1 MTGGGEPAARQAR
14 APLRQRSRRRW
25 AAAGGVAAC
34 WVILEVMTGSAVS
47 ATVVLVVIAGLGVA
61 GLSGLR
67 ALGIT
72 RDHPWIQRMASRP
85 WRDGQDVLKVA
96 MRHLPDVF
104 VVTPSGALLAPDVV
118 ELQLNPADLA
128 SLCEQMEL
136 GVISSSLTEVYEE
149 QVAEYRARLARPGRT
164 QVYVTASGS
173 VPPGRYHLRQGDPVR
188 AGTRPDLLD
197 VQSAHPEFAYAAPV
211 SPVWQDPGPTV
222 AAGMTTIMA
231 AGLPPVPVLRLVTG
245 SSVAE
250 TRTSGARAGR
260 GPVELILPDVP
271 TVSREHARFTY
282 TDGRWRISNQGRNGL
297 ILNGTAVT
305 GEQPLSDGDS
315 IRWGTNPD
323 APLSRVE
330 IGSSPG
336 ALCNT
341 GRECRPS
348 GPARA
353 VGAGRGQ
360 QPQRVPL
367 HNATLPKTQKCE
379 NRHPRSV
386 GQDRRD

>member
-104 VVTPSGALLAPDVV
+104 VVTPSGSLLAPTVV

-128 SLCEQMEL
+128 SLCDRMEL
-136 GVISSSLTEVYEE
+136 GVISSSLTEVYAD
-149 QVAEYRARLARPGRT
+149 QVAGYGARLAGPGRA
-164 QVYVTASGS
+164 QVYVTAGGS
-173 VPPGRYHLRQGDPVR
+173 VPPGRYRLRQGDPVR
-188 AGTRPDLLD
+188 AGTRPDLID
-197 VQSAHPEFAYAAPV
+197 GQYEHAVPEFAHVASLHAYAGPV
-211 SPVWQDPGPTV
+211 SHVWQDPGPTV
-222 AAGMTTIMA
+222 AAGMTTMMEPSV
-231 AGLPPVPVLRLVTG
+231 PPVPVLRLVTG

-260 GPVELILPDVP
+260 GPVELVLPDVP
-271 TVSREHARFTY
+271 TVSREHARFTFAE
-282 TDGRWRISNQGRNGL
+282 GRWWISNLGRNGL
-297 ILNGTAVT
+297 TLNGAAVT
-305 GEQPLSDGDS
+305 DERPLSDGDE
-315 IRWGTNPD
+315 IRWGKNPD

-330 IGSSPG
+330 II
-336 ALCNT
+336 
-341 GRECRPS
+341 
-348 GPARA
+348 
-353 VGAGRGQ
+353 
-360 QPQRVPL
+360 
-367 HNATLPKTQKCE
+367 
-379 NRHPRSV
+379 
-386 GQDRRD
+386 

>member
-1 MTGGGEPAARQAR
+1 MAEGGEPGSRQAR
-14 APLRQRSRRRW
+14 APLRQRSRKRW
-25 AAAGGVAAC
+25 AVAGGVAAG
-34 WVILEVMTGSAVS
+34 WVVLEVMTGSAVS
-47 ATVVLVVIAGLGVA
+47 ATVVLVVMAGLGVA

-72 RDHPWIQRMASRP
+72 RDHPWMQRMASRP
-85 WRDGQDVLKVA
+85 WRDGQDVLRVA

-104 VVTPSGALLAPDVV
+104 VVTPSGSLLAPDVV
-118 ELQLNPADLA
+118 ELQLNPDDLA
-128 SLCEQMEL
+128 SLCERMEL

-149 QVAEYRARLARPGRT
+149 QVAGHRARLARPGQA

-173 VPPGRYHLRQGDPVR
+173 VPPGRYRLRQGDPVR
-188 AGTRPDLLD
+188 AGTRPDL
-197 VQSAHPEFAYAAPV
+197 AEREFAYAAPQHAYAGPV

-222 AAGMTTIMA
+222 AAGLTTIMA
-231 AGLPPVPVLRLVTG
+231 ASLDPVPALRLVTG

-271 TVSREHARFTY
+271 TVSREHARFTFS
-282 TDGRWRISNQGRNGL
+282 DSRWWISNQGRNGL

-330 IGSSPG
+330 IS
-336 ALCNT
+336 
-341 GRECRPS
+341 
-348 GPARA
+348 
-353 VGAGRGQ
+353 
-360 QPQRVPL
+360 
-367 HNATLPKTQKCE
+367 
-379 NRHPRSV
+379 
-386 GQDRRD
+386 